1 MGYRVERVI
10 TLEKLSAQNHKP
22 FGTGPDTRDALI
34 LIRGGKGVTRAVSED
49 GRRRGAVGA

>member
-1 MGYRVERVI
+1 MKRVI